1 VKKEGEP
8 MKRAAFQV
16 LVKVSLLT
24 AALLVLSASLA
35 DSPKRPLQE
44 TNKDRTEKRTGQDA
58 EKEFR
63 REAEKLVGEI
73 CLEVLS
79 DDKWTRAERIEQA
92 LLYYSDPTRN
102 NDRGSVWGWGQKGRP
117 LALLELFQSM
127 TDRTRWAFA
136 VCNTSG
142 RKLRATRAGKPWW
155 RENDSAA
162 ELKDIPGA
170 PAASPEAAPRQR
182 QLKQLAQKFTGH
194 QFWDP
199 DNTRYE
205 LRRLERPLLTYRDE
219 AGGVLEGGLFT
230 LANGT
235 NPEIMFFIEARVDPK
250 DSKKAVWRY
259 TVGRLAHAELH
270 MQYDGKEVFSAPRGD
285 RVSAADRPYWL
296 DFVSKPPAIEREKE

>member
-1 VKKEGEP
+1 MTRSALRIPVKS
-8 MKRAAFQV
+8 
-16 LVKVSLLT
+16 SLT
-24 AALLVLSASLA
+24 ITVLLVLSIALA
-35 DSPKRPLQE
+35 DSPKRPLPQ
-44 TNKDRTEKRTGQDA
+44 TNKDRAEKKAGPDA
-58 EKEFR
+58 EEEFR
-63 REAEKLVGEI
+63 REAEKVVGEI
-73 CLEVLS
+73 ALEVLS
-79 DDKWTRAERIEQA
+79 DEKWTRVERIEKA
-92 LLYYSDPTRN
+92 LLFYSDPTRN
-102 NDRGSVWGWGQKGRP
+102 NDRGSVWGWGRKGRP

-142 RKLRATRAGKPWW
+142 GKLRATRAGQPWW

-162 ELKDIPGA
+162 ELTDIPGA
-170 PAASPEAAPRQR
+170 PAPSPEAAQRQR

-205 LRRLERPLLTYRDE
+205 LRRLERPLHTYRDE

-235 NPEIMFFIEARVDPK
+235 NPEIMLFLEARVDPK
-250 DSKKAVWRY
+250 DSKKAIWRY

-270 MQYDGKEVFSAPRGD
+270 MQYEGKEVFSAPRGN
-285 RVSAADRPYWL
+285 RVSAADKPYWL
-296 DFVSKPPAIEREKE
+296 SFISKPAVLEREKE